1 MLNVCTL
8 DMIDLGF
15 FLEKS
20 LSQVFCRIKLRKKDL
35 EIYIYFLLKK
45 VIVILR

>member
-8 DMIDLGF
+8 DMIDLVF

-20 LSQVFCRIKLRKKDL
+20 LSQVFGRIKLRKKDL

-45 VIVILR
+45 VIVILS